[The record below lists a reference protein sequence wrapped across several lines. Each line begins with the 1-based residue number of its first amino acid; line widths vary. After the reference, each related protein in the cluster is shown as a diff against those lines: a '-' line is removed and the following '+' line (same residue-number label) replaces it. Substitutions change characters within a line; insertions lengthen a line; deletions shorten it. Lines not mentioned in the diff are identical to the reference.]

1 MRSTFYIT
9 LVAATA
15 LLSGTVDSVVLPQHA
30 TNLAQTYKDEDAK
43 PEDKPKEN
51 PDETVKGEVD
61 ENGNIITDPDAPKG
75 ENGHQLTEEEIAI
88 LKDTNEYNKM
98 MASDMALRS
107 EALQKF
113 FGVKIGSFGSVKIT
127 EQQLAAALD
136 KVDGEHDGQLD
147 LDDLERLITKM
158 GYRVYPATVIDLW
171 TRFHVPNENFIDFK
185 GFKKVVSELDSRVA
199 FMISNAKPG

>member
-9 LVAATA
+9 LAAATA
-15 LLSGTVDSVVLPQHA
+15 LLSGTVDSVVLPQNA
-30 TNLAQTYKDEDAK
+30 TNLAQTYKDVDGEDAK
-43 PEDKPKEN
+43 ADEKAV
-51 PDETVKGEVD
+51 PDDIKGEID
-61 ENGNIITDPDAPKG
+61 ENGNIITDPNAPVG
-75 ENGHQLTEEEIAI
+75 ENGKQLTEEEIAT
-88 LKDTNEYNKM
+88 LKDTEEYNKM
-98 MASDMALRS
+98 MQSDQALRS
-107 EALQKF
+107 ESLQKL

-147 LDDLERLITKM
+147 IEDLERLITKM
-158 GYRVYPATVIDLW
+158 GFRVYPATVIDLW